1 MDIIRYRPIFQL
13 FDWLA
18 GNTTAVSVL
27 ISFFAAG
34 VMIFM
39 IFPVRE
45 YACGMMAKY
54 LGDDTAER
62 QGRLTLN
69 PFAHIDLLGSLMLL
83 FAPFGW
89 SKPMP
94 INPGRCHK
102 VKGKTAM
109 LLTTLAGP
117 AALIIMAYI
126 FLIIHKLIIVNA
138 SEDFI
143 NFFMGNSPPSAI
155 IYLSIAVGLI
165 VDICVFIAVLN
176 LLPIPPLA
184 GSRILFF
191 FLKPHQM
198 YKIMEHQRII
208 TIAFF
213 VLLFIPGSPL
223 RWLINELAGLIL
235 SLLNI
240 LSGFIR

>member
-1 MDIIRYRPIFQL
+1 MLDIIRYRPIFQL
-13 FDWLA
+13 FDWFA
-18 GNTTAVSVL
+18 GNAGAAEVL

-45 YACGMMAKY
+45 YACGIMAKY

-69 PFAHIDLLGSLMLL
+69 PFAHIDPLGSLMLL
-83 FAPFGW
+83 LFPLGW

-94 INPGRCHK
+94 INPARCNK
-102 VKGKTAM
+102 VSGKTAM
-109 LLTTLAGP
+109 LLITLAGP

-126 FLIIHKLIIVNA
+126 FMIVFKLIWNNA
-138 SEDFI
+138 SS
-143 NFFMGNSPPSAI
+143 MGML
-155 IYLSIAVGLI
+155 YTAVAVDLI
-165 VDICVFIAVLN
+165 VQINIFIAVLN

-213 VLLFIPGSPL
+213 VLLFMPRSPL
-223 RWLINELAGLIL
+223 MWLIHMLAGVLW
-235 SLLNI
+235 SALNF
-240 LSGFIR
+240 LSGFIG

>member
-1 MDIIRYRPIFQL
+1 MTLIEYRPIFQL
-13 FDWLA
+13 FYLMA
-18 GNTTAVSVL
+18 GRTTAVNVL

-69 PFAHIDLLGSLMLL
+69 PFVHIDLLGSLMLL
-83 FAPFGW
+83 CFPMGW

-94 INPGRCHK
+94 INPGRCTK
-102 VKGKTAM
+102 VSGKTAM
-109 LLTTLAGP
+109 LLITLAGP
-117 AALIIMAYI
+117 AALILVAYI
-126 FLIIHKLIIVNA
+126 FMVIFKIIAANMTTMA
-138 SEDFI
+138 MFYS
-143 NFFMGNSPPSAI
+143 G
-155 IYLSIAVGLI
+155 IAVLLI
-165 VDICVFIAVLN
+165 VQICAFIAVLN

-191 FLKPHQM
+191 FLKPRQM
-198 YKIMEHQRII
+198 YKIMEHQRAI
-208 TIAFF
+208 TMIFF
-213 VLLFIPGSPL
+213 VLLFIPNSPL
-223 RWLINELAGLIL
+223 MWLIQRLALF
-235 SLLNI
+235 LLTA
-240 LSGFIR
+240 LDFLTGFIK

>member
-1 MDIIRYRPIFQL
+1 MLDMIRYRPIFQL
-13 FDWLA
+13 FDWMA
-18 GNTTAVSVL
+18 GNAPAASVL

-45 YACGMMAKY
+45 YACGIMAKY

-69 PFAHIDLLGSLMLL
+69 PFVHMDMLGSLMLL
-83 FAPFGW
+83 FFPMGW

-94 INPGRCHK
+94 INPGRCTK
-102 VKGKTAM
+102 VSGKTAM
-109 LLTTLAGP
+109 LLITLAGP
-117 AALIIMAYI
+117 LALILIAYI
-126 FLIIHKLIIVNA
+126 FMIIFKLIATNMA
-138 SEDFI
+138 NEAMYYS
-143 NFFMGNSPPSAI
+143 GLAT
-155 IYLSIAVGLI
+155 LLI
-165 VDICVFIAVLN
+165 VQICVFIAVLN

-191 FLKPHQM
+191 FLKPRQM

-208 TIAFF
+208 TMIFF
-213 VLLFIPGSPL
+213 VLLFIPRSPL
-223 RWLINELAGLIL
+223 MWLIATLGNGML
-235 SLLNI
+235 SVLDF

>member
-13 FDWLA
+13 FEWLA
-18 GNTTAVSVL
+18 GNTSAANVL

-34 VMIFM
+34 VLIFM

-45 YACGMMAKY
+45 YACGLMAKY

-69 PFAHIDLLGSLMLL
+69 PFAHIDLLGSLILL
-83 FAPFGW
+83 FAPLGW

-117 AALIIMAYI
+117 AALIIIAYI
-126 FLIIHKLIIVNA
+126 FIIIFKLIAVNA
-138 SEDFI
+138 T
-143 NFFMGNSPPSAI
+143 PSAAMLYVLDAI
-155 IYLSIAVGLI
+155 III
-165 VDICVFIAVLN
+165 VQICVFIAVLN

-184 GSRILFF
+184 GSKILFF

-208 TIAFF
+208 TMVFF
-213 VLLFIPGSPL
+213 VLLFIPNSPL
-223 RWLINELAGLIL
+223 LWLIQEIAYYMLFGLDL
-235 SLLNI
+235 
-240 LSGFIR
+240 LSGFIIRIF

>member
-1 MDIIRYRPIFQL
+1 MDLVRYRPIFQL
-13 FDWLA
+13 FDWFA
-18 GNTTAVSVL
+18 GNTTAANVL

-45 YACGMMAKY
+45 YACGMMAKC

-69 PFAHIDLLGSLMLL
+69 PFAHIDPLGSLMLL
-83 FAPFGW
+83 LFPLGW

-94 INPGRCHK
+94 INPGRCNK
-102 VKGKTAM
+102 VSGKTAM
-109 LLTTLAGP
+109 LLITLAGP
-117 AALIIMAYI
+117 AALIIVAYI
-126 FLIIHKLIIVNA
+126 FMIIFKLLLINMANEAMAYSV
-138 SEDFI
+138 
-143 NFFMGNSPPSAI
+143 
-155 IYLSIAVGLI
+155 IAVSLI
-165 VDICVFIAVLN
+165 VQICAFIAVLN

-191 FLKPHQM
+191 FLKPRQM

-208 TIAFF
+208 TMVFF
-213 VLLFIPGSPL
+213 VLLFIPNSPL
-223 RWLINELAGLIL
+223 MWLIQQLAFYLL
-235 SLLNI
+235 SALNF

>member
-13 FDWLA
+13 FDWMA
-18 GNTTAVSVL
+18 GNTTAASVL

-45 YACGMMAKY
+45 YACGIMAKY

-69 PFAHIDLLGSLMLL
+69 PFVHMDLLGSLMLL
-83 FAPFGW
+83 CFPMGW

-94 INPGRCHK
+94 VNPGRCNK
-102 VKGKTAM
+102 VSGKTAM
-109 LLTTLAGP
+109 LLITLAGP
-117 AALIIMAYI
+117 AALIIMSYI
-126 FLIIHKLIIVNA
+126 FMIIFKVIM
-138 SEDFI
+138 I
-143 NFFMGNSPPSAI
+143 NMTSMAMMYSG
-155 IYLSIAVGLI
+155 IAVSLI
-165 VDICVFIAVLN
+165 VQICAFIAVLN

-191 FLKPHQM
+191 FLKPRQM

-208 TIAFF
+208 TMAFF
-213 VLLFIPGSPL
+213 VLLFIPRSPL
-223 RWLINELAGLIL
+223 MALINALAGL
-235 SLLNI
+235 LLRALDF
-240 LSGFIR
+240 LSGFIQ